1 MILSIIMDKEKK
13 YEEVFAEL
21 EKLVQKIEDPE
32 RDLTSLR
39 ADIEKALEM
48 IKWCRDY
55 VRGNSEEIEKLLKQW
70 Q

>member
-1 MILSIIMDKEKK
+1 MDKEKK

-21 EKLVQKIEDPE
+21 EKLVEKIEDPE

-70 Q
+70 QS

>member
-1 MILSIIMDKEKK
+1 MDNEKK

-21 EKLVQKIEDPE
+21 EKLVEKIEDPE

-39 ADIEKALEM
+39 DDIAKALEM
-48 IKWCRDY
+48 IKWCREHI
-55 VRGNSEEIEKLLKQW
+55 RGKKKKKKKLMEKW

>member
-1 MILSIIMDKEKK
+1 MDKEQK

-21 EKLVQKIEDPE
+21 EKLVEKIEDPE

-48 IKWCRDY
+48 IKWCRD
-55 VRGNSEEIEKLLKQW
+55 
-70 Q
+70 

>member
-21 EKLVQKIEDPE
+21 EKLVEKIEDPE

>member
-1 MILSIIMDKEKK
+1 MDKEKK

-21 EKLVQKIEDPE
+21 EKLVEKIEDPE

-55 VRGNSEEIEKLLKQW
+55 VRGTSEEIEQLMKKW
-70 Q
+70 QS

>member
-1 MILSIIMDKEKK
+1 MEENEMK

-21 EKLVQKIEDPE
+21 EKLVEKIEDPG
-32 RDLTSLR
+32 RDLASLR

-55 VRGNSEEIEKLLKQW
+55 VRGNAVEIDKLMQQW

>member
-1 MILSIIMDKEKK
+1 MDKEQK

-21 EKLVQKIEDPE
+21 EKLVEKIEDPE

>member
-1 MILSIIMDKEKK
+1 MDNKKK

-21 EKLVQKIEDPE
+21 EKLVEKIEDPE

>member
-1 MILSIIMDKEKK
+1 MDKEKK